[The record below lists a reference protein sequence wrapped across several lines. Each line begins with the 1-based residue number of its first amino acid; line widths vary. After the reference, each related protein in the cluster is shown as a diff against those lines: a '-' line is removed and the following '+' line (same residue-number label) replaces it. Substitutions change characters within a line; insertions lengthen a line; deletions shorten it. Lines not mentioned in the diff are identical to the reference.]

1 MASLDKEQADLEKAL
16 ATSADEHAKLVAA
29 KQAQELL
36 LVEHLSHINIAS
48 DSRGGWIPGHSS
60 HTSTKPVLQRD
71 MTAMV
76 LWIDTKLMGL
86 SQLHNIQRLGGTIKY
101 S

>member
-48 DSRGGWIPGHSS
+48 DSRGGWIPG
-60 HTSTKPVLQRD
+60 PVLQRD
-71 MTAMV
+71 MTARV